1 MSQSLLACYL
11 PICDPA
17 VAYDLAQVYAECGV
31 DVFEVGI
38 PSENPYMDGAVV
50 TKSMQRV
57 LATEISQRDMGR
69 EIASLK
75 KRFADKAV
83 VLMGY
88 ENMELNELAVNGKAT
103 FEGVLRIGSYRSAG
117 GVLHNGHIADEITFL
132 PFDDKYWNMQS
143 LHHARGYI
151 MLQATP
157 GKTGMRQTLDESNR
171 EKIKMLKA
179 AGVKV
184 PVLLGFGIS
193 TAAQASAALVMG
205 ADGVVIGSAS
215 IHYSLMGEE
224 AIRNFLTEVRGAM
237 DAVSK

>member
-1 MSQSLLACYL
+1 
-11 PICDPA
+11 
-17 VAYDLAQVYAECGV
+17 
-31 DVFEVGI
+31 
-38 PSENPYMDGAVV
+38 
-50 TKSMQRV
+50 MQ
-57 LATEISQRDMGR
+57 
-69 EIASLK
+69 
-75 KRFADKAV
+75 F
-83 VLMGY
+83 
-88 ENMELNELAVNGKAT
+88 LN
-103 FEGVLRIGSYRSAG
+103 
-117 GVLHNGHIADEITFL
+117 
-132 PFDDKYWNMQS
+132 
-143 LHHARGYI
+143 HARGYI
-151 MLQATP
+151 MLQAAP

-193 TAAQASAALVMG
+193 TAAQAAAALVMG